1 MNGRLLPGMFAVLF
15 AVPAL
20 PAAEAIFRIEAIA
33 RDGTYSAT
41 GTVEAVRGG
50 TLSAQVSGRVVEV
63 MVRSG
68 EAVRAGQIL
77 LRIEADDAVD
87 AATAGA
93 ATASGAAARLG
104 AARSEFE
111 RAQRLR
117 SQDYISVAALQRSEA
132 ALRSAEA
139 EAQAAGAAASAARTR
154 AGWRTVI
161 APYAGTVTQVLVAA
175 GDLATPGRP
184 LVALYSPGSLRVIAQ
199 VPESLA
205 PGLEISKPA
214 SVVQGSGTQPIKAT
228 SWAVVNAVSAATH
241 SVEVRAEL
249 PAGAPLQPGQFVRVL
264 LPVKS
269 GAAQL
274 RIPVRA
280 VVRRSEVTGVYVVD
294 KSGVARLRQ
303 VRLGPTEGD
312 EVTVLAGLQE
322 GEQISLDPVAAGR
335 R

>member
-1 MNGRLLPGMFAVLF
+1 
-15 AVPAL
+15 
-20 PAAEAIFRIEAIA
+20 
-33 RDGTYSAT
+33 
-41 GTVEAVRGG
+41 
-50 TLSAQVSGRVVEV
+50 
-63 MVRSG
+63 
-68 EAVRAGQIL
+68 
-77 LRIEADDAVD
+77 
-87 AATAGA
+87 
-93 ATASGAAARLG
+93 
-104 AARSEFE
+104 
-111 RAQRLR
+111 
-117 SQDYISVAALQRSEA
+117 
-132 ALRSAEA
+132 
-139 EAQAAGAAASAARTR
+139 
-154 AGWRTVI
+154 
-161 APYAGTVTQVLVAA
+161 VAA